1 MYFDAIDDCASLAN
15 LDATEH
21 RIIQEL
27 KLQEDQDQY
36 SLIHVSNR
44 QTLSHSFTQSFTL
57 YKLSGE
63 RRLRKLFFTSFIEN
77 DADREAPD
85 LVC

>member
-1 MYFDAIDDCASLAN
+1 MYFNAVDDCASLAN

-36 SLIHVSNR
+36 QL
-44 QTLSHSFTQSFTL
+44 
-57 YKLSGE
+57 
-63 RRLRKLFFTSFIEN
+63 
-77 DADREAPD
+77 
-85 LVC
+85 